1 MFYDTDKYDLLPFY
15 SSCAILMEMLEGE
28 TAMGSNGTK
37 ITAKDIVAFTAAV
50 GGLTAAVGG
59 LIDLGRK
66 GYCLVKEIDGFKG
79 IRRRKVRVPTI
90 YADGYAIT
98 KMHAE
103 TMLKS
108 AGLTSV
114 FIPAQLKDASPK
126 YKDYCEFQV
135 IDSKPKV
142 NTKVDLET
150 QILVKYITQEVIN
163 ASKQLDE
170 NQRRLDAQAKFEE
183 NLKSP
188 VKAIRLQA
196 QSELHEMRTTK

>member
-15 SSCAILMEMLEGE
+15 SSCVILMEMLEEKTG
-28 TAMGSNGTK
+28 MGSNKINITPKELREWAGAGTVVLGL
-37 ITAKDIVAFTAAV
+37 VAAA
-50 GGLTAAVGG
+50 T
-59 LIDLGRK
+59 DLGRK
-66 GYCLVKEIDGFKG
+66 AYCLVKDFDGFKG
-79 IRRRKVRVPTI
+79 IRKRKVRVPMI

-114 FIPAQLKDASPK
+114 LIPAQLKDANPK

-150 QILVKYITQEVIN
+150 SILVKYITPEVIN
-163 ASKQLDE
+163 ESK
-170 NQRRLDAQAKFEE
+170 RLYEKQKALAIQAKLEE
-183 NLKSP
+183 DLKSP
-188 VKAIRLQA
+188 LKIDRITA
-196 QSELHEMRTTK
+196 QKKLDEMRTTK

>member
-15 SSCAILMEMLEGE
+15 SSCAILMEMLEDE
-28 TAMGSNGTK
+28 TGMGSNGTK
-37 ITAKDIVAFTAAV
+37 ITAKDIVTLTAAV
-50 GGLTAAVGG
+50 GGLTAAGSG
-59 LIDLGRK
+59 LIDLVRK
-66 GYCLVKEIDGFKG
+66 GYCLVKEFDGFKG
-79 IRRRKVRVPTI
+79 IRRRKVRVPMI

-114 FIPAQLKDASPK
+114 LIPAQLKDANPK

-135 IDSKPKV
+135 IDSKPKA

-170 NQRRLDAQAKFEE
+170 EQKALAIQAKLEE
-183 NLKSP
+183 GLKSP
-188 VKAIRLQA
+188 LKIERIKA
-196 QSELHEMRTTK
+196 QSKLDEMRSTK